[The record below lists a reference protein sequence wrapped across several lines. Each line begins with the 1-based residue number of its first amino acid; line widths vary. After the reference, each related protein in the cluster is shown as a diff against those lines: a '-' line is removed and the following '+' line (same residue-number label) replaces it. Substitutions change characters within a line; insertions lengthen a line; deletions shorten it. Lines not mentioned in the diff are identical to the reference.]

1 MERKVGR
8 KEIEKEKISAKNGRG
23 VAKKNF
29 RGPNLEGAK
38 TSFPEGVIKRAEGAR
53 EKFSIFLSK

>member
-8 KEIEKEKISAKNGRG
+8 KEKISAKNGRG

-29 RGPNLEGAK
+29 RGAQPRRG
-38 TSFPEGVIKRAEGAR
+38 
-53 EKFSIFLSK
+53 